1 MNNEFTLG
9 DFEAEAV
16 PHLKDLYRTAVRLVR
31 SPVEAEDLVQETF
44 MQAWRSFDRYERGTN
59 CRAWLYKILFFKVDH
74 YRRRLQTRGRFFVDA
89 DPETVVAT
97 VGPTAETHLNEDAA
111 MTALEELPVKF
122 RDVVLLADV
131 REFSYQEIATTLEIP
146 IGTVMSRLS
155 RGRRQLREKLSEL
168 ARSYGIGIQRAELE
182 AA

>member
-1 MNNEFTLG
+1 MKNEFNLV
-9 DFEAEAV
+9 DFETEAI
-16 PHLKDLYRTAVRLVR
+16 PHMKDLYRTALRLVR
-31 SPVEAEDLVQETF
+31 LPAEAEDLVQETF
-44 MQAWRSFDRYERGTN
+44 TQAWRSFDRYERGTN

-74 YRRRLQTRGRFFVDA
+74 HRRRLQTRSRFFVDA

-97 VGPTAETHLNEDAA
+97 VQPIAETQLNEDAA
-111 MTALEELPVKF
+111 MAALEALPEKF

-131 REFSYQEIATTLEIP
+131 REFSYQEIATTLGIP

-155 RGRRQLREKLSEL
+155 RGRRQLREKLGEL
-168 ARSYGIGIQRAELE
+168 ARSYGIGMRPGVLK